1 MSSINTKSLLLVLVF
16 VTAYCAGIGGAQEF
30 LTPARYLD
38 QVSGQF
44 GRIKDYQAVITIDQN
59 DGELIMK
66 GNLIYKSPN
75 KLRIDFAEPREQVL
89 AMDGDLLTI
98 YIPKYSYILEQKL
111 KRRSQATIALMASTQ
126 ELSYLKENYS
136 VAYLVGPDPI
146 PLDDSSSERV
156 ITIKFQSRS
165 SVEGFRQLEISFTRE
180 GMIRRVK
187 GWTINKTLVLDLL
200 NVRINQNIPDAR
212 FDYESPVHANVYKD
226 FLFEG
231 ME

>member
-1 MSSINTKSLLLVLVF
+1 MSSIATKSLLLALVL
-16 VTAYCAGIGGAQEF
+16 AICAGIGGAQEF
-30 LTPARYLD
+30 LTPARYFD
-38 QVSGQF
+38 QVSSQF
-44 GRIKDYQAVITIDQN
+44 GRIKDYQAVVTIDQN
-59 DGELIMK
+59 DGELTMK

-89 AMDGDLLTI
+89 AMDGELLSI

-111 KRRSQATIALMASTQ
+111 KRRRQATIALMASTQ

-156 ITIKFQSRS
+156 ITLKFQSHS
-165 SVEGFRQLEISFTRE
+165 SVEGFRQLEISFTQE

-187 GWTINKTLVLDLL
+187 GSTINKTLVLDLQ

-212 FDYESPVHANVYKD
+212 FDYEAPVHANVHKD

>member
-1 MSSINTKSLLLVLVF
+1 MNSISRRRITSVLISALVLC
-16 VTAYCAGIGGAQEF
+16 TAVLGAQEF
-30 LTPARYLD
+30 LTPARYFD
-38 QVSGQF
+38 EVSKKF

-89 AMDGDLLTI
+89 SMDGELLTI

-136 VAYLVGPDPI
+136 IAYVVGPDPI
-146 PLDDSSSERV
+146 PLDETSSERV
-156 ITIKFQSRS
+156 IKLKFQSHS
-165 SVEGFRQLEISFTRE
+165 TVEGFRQLEISFTRE
-180 GMIRRVK
+180 G
-187 GWTINKTLVLDLL
+187 
-200 NVRINQNIPDAR
+200 AR
-212 FDYESPVHANVYKD
+212 SD
-226 FLFEG
+226 
-231 ME
+231 

>member
-1 MSSINTKSLLLVLVF
+1 MRSIGPRLLLLAIFLVTSARL
-16 VTAYCAGIGGAQEF
+16 VGAQEF
-30 LTPARYLD
+30 LTPARYFD
-38 QVSGQF
+38 QVSSQF
-44 GRIKDYQAVITIDQN
+44 GRIEDYKAVITIDQN
-59 DGELIMK
+59 DGELTMK

-75 KLRIDFAEPREQVL
+75 KLRIDFVEPREQVL
-89 AMDGDLLTI
+89 AMNGEQLTI
-98 YIPKYSYILEQKL
+98 YIPKYSYILEQRL

-146 PLDDSSSERV
+146 PLDKSSSEKV
-156 ITIKFQSRS
+156 ITLKFQSHS
-165 SVEGFRQLEISFTRE
+165 SVEGFRQLEISFTTE

-187 GWTINKTLVLDLL
+187 GSTINKTLVLDLE

-212 FDYESPVHANVYKD
+212 FDYEAPVHANVYRD

>member
-1 MSSINTKSLLLVLVF
+1 MSSIAAKSLLLALVL
-16 VTAYCAGIGGAQEF
+16 ANCAGIGGAQEF
-30 LTPARYLD
+30 LTPARYFD
-38 QVSGQF
+38 QVSSQF
-44 GRIKDYQAVITIDQN
+44 GRIKDYQAVVTIDQN
-59 DGELIMK
+59 DGELTMK

-89 AMDGDLLTI
+89 AMDGELLSI

-111 KRRSQATIALMASTQ
+111 KRRRQATIALMASTQ

-156 ITIKFQSRS
+156 ITLKFQSHS
-165 SVEGFRQLEISFTRE
+165 SVEGFRQLEISFTQE

-187 GWTINKTLVLDLL
+187 GSTINKTLVLDLQ

-212 FDYESPVHANVYKD
+212 FDYEAPVHANVHKD

>member
-1 MSSINTKSLLLVLVF
+1 MVF
-16 VTAYCAGIGGAQEF
+16 VACAGIGGAQEF
-30 LTPARYLD
+30 LTPAKYFD
-38 QVSGQF
+38 QVSSQF
-44 GRIKDYQAVITIDQN
+44 GRIKDYQAVVTIDQN
-59 DGELIMK
+59 DGELTMK

-89 AMDGDLLTI
+89 AMDGELLSI

-156 ITIKFQSRS
+156 VTLKFQSHS
-165 SVEGFRQLEISFTRE
+165 SVEGFRQLEISFTLE

-187 GWTINKTLVLDLL
+187 GSTINKTLVLDLK
-200 NVRINQNIPDAR
+200 NVRTNQNIPDAR
-212 FDYESPVHANVYKD
+212 FDYEAPVHANVHKD

>member
-44 GRIKDYQAVITIDQN
+44 GRIKDYQAVISIDQN